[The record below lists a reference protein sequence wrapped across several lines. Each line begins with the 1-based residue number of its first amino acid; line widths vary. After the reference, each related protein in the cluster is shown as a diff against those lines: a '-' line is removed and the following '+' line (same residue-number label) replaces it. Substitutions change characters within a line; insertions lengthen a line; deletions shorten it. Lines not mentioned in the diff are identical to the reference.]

1 MIKLKR
7 RFSNYVKGLTVR
19 DSRLLLSV
27 LTSILA
33 KFIAIGSTLIT
44 IPVTLNYLGA
54 ESFGIWMVISGV
66 VAFISFSDFGIGMGL
81 QNALSKAYGEDDY
94 DSPKHYIANAC
105 LILTGVACFLA
116 TLVFFLFSVLPM
128 ERVFKVED
136 AQLVNSAVSAL
147 KYTLFAFVFGI
158 PISLIQ
164 RILSGVQ
171 KTYIANN
178 VMLVGSILSL
188 LSILIAVYFDLGL
201 VGLSIFFTL
210 SPSAALLSYGVY
222 FFYKNSHLKPRFS
235 NLSKAHV
242 SPIVSAGAWT
252 VFVQIIYTAK
262 MNVPTLII
270 SASLG
275 LLAVAE
281 YSIAQKLT
289 GLAASVIGIA
299 LQPLWVVYGEAY
311 HRGDKVW
318 VENALIKSIKMVF
331 LLTVCSA
338 IIFQFLGQPVIELWL
353 GGEVLPSK
361 LLIACFSLWMISS
374 TVNISFSMLLN
385 GTGFFKNQS
394 LFSFVFIGLSLLLIF
409 YYVDDVGVAGVVFI
423 LFLVAELACVPM
435 YYLESKRVLSEL
447 SCENK

>member
-7 RFSNYVKGLTVR
+7 RLNGYIKGLTVR
-19 DSRLLLSV
+19 DGRLLLSII
-27 LTSILA
+27 TSVLA

-44 IPVTLNYLGA
+44 IPVTLSYLGA
-54 ESFGIWMVISGV
+54 ESFGVWMVISGV
-66 VAFISFSDFGIGMGL
+66 VAFMSFSDLGIGMGL
-81 QNALSKAYGEDDY
+81 QNALSKAYGESDDK
-94 DSPKHYIANAC
+94 SPRHYIANAC
-105 LILTGVACFLA
+105 LILTVVSCFLA
-116 TLVFFLFSVLPM
+116 ILVFFLFSVLPV
-128 ERVFKVED
+128 ERAFKVENG
-136 AQLVNSAVSAL
+136 QLVDSAVSAL
-147 KYTLFAFVFGI
+147 EYTLFAFIFGI

-188 LSILIAVYFDLGL
+188 LSILTAVYFDLGL
-201 VGLSIFFTL
+201 VGLAIFFTI
-210 SPSAALLSYGVY
+210 SPSVALLSYGIY
-222 FFYKNSHLKPRFS
+222 FFYKNSHLQPRLS

-262 MNVPTLII
+262 MNFPTLII

-281 YSIAQKLT
+281 YSVAQKLT

-318 VENALIKSIKMVF
+318 VESALIKSIKMVL
-331 LLTVCSA
+331 LLTVGSA

-353 GGEVLPSK
+353 GDEVMPSK
-361 LLIACFSLWMISS
+361 LLIACFSLWMIAS
-374 TVNISFSMLLN
+374 TVNVCFAMLLN
-385 GTGFFKNQS
+385 GAGFFRNQA
-394 LFSFVFIGLSLLLIF
+394 LFSFMFVGLSLLLSLYF
-409 YYVDDVGVAGVVFI
+409 VEDVGVAGVVFI
-423 LFLVAELACVPM
+423 IFFIAELACVPM
-435 YYLESKRVLSEL
+435 YYLESKRILSEL
-447 SCENK
+447 SYENK